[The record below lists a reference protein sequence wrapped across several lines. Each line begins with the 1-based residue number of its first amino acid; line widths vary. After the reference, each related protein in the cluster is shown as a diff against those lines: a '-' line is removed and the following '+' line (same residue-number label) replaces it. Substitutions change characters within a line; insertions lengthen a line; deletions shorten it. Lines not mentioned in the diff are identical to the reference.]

1 MYIHLTSK
9 NHTWKL
15 SQGDPGRRL
24 MPPGGSPT
32 TWANSLVL
40 LQVLG
45 SVPFWQANSQSFR
58 LSIFGI
64 IWLVK
69 KHSVR
74 FHSRQIEPVHS
85 PLIHNCVPSLQ
96 RVLFFL
102 AAGCGQSG
110 VRPLQVELQLQSDS
124 ALHWT
129 LDDSNTKLH
138 VSLEQQGPWL
148 GLKLNTHYLAGY
160 NHFLPKKSGNERLF
174 YLTFKLGAKIIYV
187 FHIYLKLI
195 LSKWPQWA

>member
-1 MYIHLTSK
+1 MHIHLTSK

-110 VRPLQVELQLQSDS
+110 ERPLQVELQLQSDS

-129 LDDSNTKLH
+129 LDDSNTKLQ

-148 GLKLNTHYLAGY
+148 GLKKLNTHYLTGY
-160 NHFLPKKSGNERLF
+160 YHFLP
-174 YLTFKLGAKIIYV
+174 
-187 FHIYLKLI
+187 
-195 LSKWPQWA
+195 